1 MASTAQAGRI
11 EQLRRIPLFSGLD
24 DAALQRVLAVTASDE
39 QVQAGHVLTQEG
51 QPASGMFIIEE
62 GTVVVERPS
71 GAVELGPGEF
81 FGELGLLFDDAVRS
95 LRVSAKTP
103 VRFLALSRDDATRLI
118 ETEPQIALV
127 MLRTLARRLWA
138 ATRT

>member
-1 MASTAQAGRI
+1 MSTTAQSGRI

-24 DAALQRVLAVTASDE
+24 DEALQRVLAVVTSE
-39 QVQAGHVLTQEG
+39 QQVQAGHVLTQEG

-81 FGELGLLFDDAVRS
+81 FGELGLLHEDAVRS
-95 LRVSAKTP
+95 LRVHAKTP
-103 VRFLALSRDDATRLI
+103 VRSHSHAMTPPS
-118 ETEPQIALV
+118 
-127 MLRTLARRLWA
+127 
-138 ATRT
+138 

>member
-1 MASTAQAGRI
+1 MTSTAQAGRI

-24 DAALQRVLAVTASDE
+24 DTALERVLAMVASDE

-71 GAVELGPGEF
+71 GVVELGPGEF
-81 FGELGLLFDDAVRS
+81 FGELGLLYEDAVRS
-95 LRVSAKTP
+95 LRVHAKTP
-103 VRFLALSRDDATRLI
+103 VRFLALARDDATHLI
-118 ETEPQIALV
+118 ESEPQIALV

-138 ATRT
+138 ATRS